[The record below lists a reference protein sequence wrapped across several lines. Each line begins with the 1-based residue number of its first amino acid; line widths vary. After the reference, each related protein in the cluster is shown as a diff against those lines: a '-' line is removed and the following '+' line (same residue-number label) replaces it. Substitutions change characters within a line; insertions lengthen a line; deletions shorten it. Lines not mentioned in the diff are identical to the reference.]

1 MGNAQTARPI
11 KTTMLQC
18 SMTSITLDCTDKDI
32 YDIIDWCER
41 EIGIDA
47 WSFSNNGFPS
57 HVWTFRMPTPEG
69 ATLFCL
75 RWQ

>member
-11 KTTMLQC
+11 KTSMLQS

-47 WSFSNNGFPS
+47 WSFSSGFPS
-57 HVWTFRMPTPEG
+57 HRWTFQMPTPEG

>member
-1 MGNAQTARPI
+1 MGYAQTARPI

-18 SMTSITLDCTDKDI
+18 DMTSITLDCTDKDI

-47 WSFSNNGFPS
+47 WSFSSGFPS
-57 HVWTFRMPTPEG
+57 HCWTFRMPTPEG